1 MGKPQRRKNRLQGYD
16 YSRTGWYFITVCVK
30 GHAEILGEIVTECR
44 GAHCAPAYT
53 KLSDIGHI
61 VENAILQ
68 IPKHYKGARVD
79 KYVIMPNHIHMILQL
94 EGKDGRTMCAST
106 CRPSIPGILR
116 GMKEA
121 VTKTV
126 GFPLW
131 QKSFHDHIIR
141 GEADYLRIWHYI
153 DTNPAKWREDC
164 YYKDGDLE
172 CPRTIKPT

>member
-1 MGKPQRRKNRLQGYD
+1 M
-16 YSRTGWYFITVCVK
+16 
-30 GHAEILGEIVTECR
+30 
-44 GAHCAPAYT
+44 CAP
-53 KLSDIGHI
+53 
-61 VENAILQ
+61 
-68 IPKHYKGARVD
+68 
-79 KYVIMPNHIHMILQL
+79 
-94 EGKDGRTMCAST
+94 T

>member
-1 MGKPQRRKNRLQGYD
+1 MGKPRRRKNRLQGYD
-16 YSRTGWYFITVCVK
+16 YSRTGWYFVTVCVK

-44 GAHCAPAYT
+44 GAHGAPAYT